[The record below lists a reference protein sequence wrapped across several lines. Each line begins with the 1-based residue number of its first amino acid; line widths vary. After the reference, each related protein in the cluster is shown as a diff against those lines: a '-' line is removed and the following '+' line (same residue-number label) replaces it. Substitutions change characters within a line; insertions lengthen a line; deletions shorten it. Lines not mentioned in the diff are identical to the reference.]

1 MNTLNNCETLK
12 LTRDYEFE
20 KKIIEMCLKSNLIR
34 NVFSSFDFEQL
45 ISINVVTQL
54 VMFGTG
60 DANVNLN
67 TVMNLIW
74 HK

>member
-1 MNTLNNCETLK
+1 MNLRKSDFHT
-12 LTRDYEFE
+12 
-20 KKIIEMCLKSNLIR
+20 IIEKCLKSKLIR
-34 NVFSSFDFEQL
+34 SVFSSFDFEQL

-54 VMFGTG
+54 VMFGMG

>member
-1 MNTLNNCETLK
+1 MNLRKSDFHT
-12 LTRDYEFE
+12 
-20 KKIIEMCLKSNLIR
+20 IIEKCLKSKLIR

-67 TVMNLIW
+67 TDEFDLA
-74 HK
+74 